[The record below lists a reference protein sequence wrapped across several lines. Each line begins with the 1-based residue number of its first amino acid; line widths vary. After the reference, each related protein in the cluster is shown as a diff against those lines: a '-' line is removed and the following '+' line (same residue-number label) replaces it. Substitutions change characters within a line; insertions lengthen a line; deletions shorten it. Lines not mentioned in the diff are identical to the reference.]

1 MQLNS
6 LEAEKRF
13 CYMNYR
19 VNPKNNDKL
28 SILGF
33 GGMRFSKDKRE
44 VEKQIIYAIE
54 NGVNYFDTAYSYLNS
69 EVTLG
74 SILSKGY
81 RSRVKIATKMPPFL
95 IKKYEDLD
103 KIFNTELER
112 LQTDYIDYYFM
123 HMLTDV
129 NVWTRLVDIGVIKWI
144 EEKKQKGQII
154 NIGFSY
160 HGGRDEFVKL
170 VDIYDWEFCMIQYN
184 FLDENNQAGK
194 SGLRYAAAKGLPV
207 MVMEPLRGG
216 KLVTNLPKE
225 VNEVWEK
232 AYIKRSPAEWAFRWI
247 WNHPEVTVVLSGM
260 NSQQMV
266 EENIRTASD
275 AEADSFTQADYEL
288 FEKVRGILMEKIKVP
303 CTACNYCMPCPM
315 GVDIP
320 TCLSC
325 YNDREIEG
333 KFNAA
338 WKYIM
343 QTSIKTQTHNASL
356 CVKCGKCEAHCPQKI
371 AIRDELDNV
380 SKTLEG
386 FYYKPA
392 TFLIKRFMKL

>member
-1 MQLNS
+1 
-6 LEAEKRF
+6 
-13 CYMNYR
+13 MNYR

-129 NVWTRLVDIGVIKWI
+129 NVWTRLVNIGILKWI

-160 HGGRDEFVKL
+160 HGGRDEFIKL

-266 EENIRTASD
+266 EENIRTASE
-275 AEADSFTQADYEL
+275 AEADSFTKADYEL

-371 AIRDELDNV
+371 AIRDELDKV

>member
-1 MQLNS
+1 MKLRHGERIN
-6 LEAEKRF
+6 LK
-13 CYMNYR
+13 MNYR

-33 GGMRFSKDKRE
+33 GCMRFAKDEKE

-54 NGVNYFDTAYSYLNS
+54 NGVNYFDTAYIYPNS
-69 EVTLG
+69 EAILG
-74 SILSKGY
+74 RVLANGY
-81 RSRVKIATKMPPFL
+81 RDRVKIATKMPPYL

-112 LQTDYIDYYFM
+112 LQIDHIDYYFI

-129 NVWTRLVDIGVIKWI
+129 NIWTRLVNIGILKWI

-160 HGGRDEFVKL
+160 HGGKEEFIKL
-170 VDIYDWEFCMIQYN
+170 VDIYDWEFCMIQFN
-184 FLDENNQAGK
+184 FLDENNQAGI
-194 SGLRYAAAKGLPV
+194 SGLKYASSKGLPI

-225 VNEVWEK
+225 VYKVWEN
-232 AYIKRSPAEWAFRWI
+232 AYVKRSPAEWAFRWI

-260 NSQQMV
+260 NSQEMV
-266 EENIRTASD
+266 DENIRVASLS
-275 AEADSFTQADYEL
+275 EANSFNKNDFEL
-288 FEKVRGILMEKIKVP
+288 FDKVRKILSEKIKVP
-303 CTACNYCMPCPM
+303 CTGCSYCMPCPM

-320 TCLSC
+320 TCFSC

-333 KFNAA
+333 KGSAFI
-338 WKYIM
+338 KYIM
-343 QTSIKTQTHNASL
+343 QTSLKSKTHNASL
-356 CVKCGKCEAHCPQKI
+356 CSKCGKCETHCPQNI
-371 AIRDELDNV
+371 EIREELIKV
-380 SKTLEG
+380 SKSMEK
-386 FYYKPA
+386 FYYKPIR
-392 TFLIKRFMKL
+392 FLIKRFMKL